1 MNITYKK
8 DYNSILHV
16 YIEVDT
22 AADYKKVDDK
32 LYIHSEY
39 EAEWDCKLGEWRQ
52 KEYYEHFNMDVLQ
65 GRQKVMFILSFIYG
79 GPKAKEFIPEIENY
93 FNEESRSFD
102 YIDYT
107 KRISIKDL
115 FVAS

>member
-1 MNITYKK
+1 MNITYKT
-8 DYNSILHV
+8 DYNSSLYV

-32 LYIHSEY
+32 LYTHSEY

-52 KEYYEHFNMDVLQ
+52 KEYYEHLHMDVLQ
-65 GRQKVMFILSFIYG
+65 GRQKVMIILHFVG
-79 GPKAKEFIPEIENY
+79 ARFKAKEFIPEIENY

-107 KRISIKDL
+107 KRISITEL
-115 FVAS
+115 